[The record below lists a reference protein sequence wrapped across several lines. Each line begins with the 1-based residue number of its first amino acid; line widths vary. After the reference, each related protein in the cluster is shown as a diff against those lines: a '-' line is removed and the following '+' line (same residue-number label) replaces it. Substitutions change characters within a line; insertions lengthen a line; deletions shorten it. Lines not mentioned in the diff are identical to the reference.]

1 MACKLPNQQDDN
13 FLIINIIY
21 PLFENKYFQKKYM
34 NFFNYERFL
43 FMNRMTSVSNV
54 FSAILNI
61 KVVKKHL
68 YDLTKLELKNREID
82 KPFLNTLY
90 SEKVFITR

>member
-1 MACKLPNQQDDN
+1 M
-13 FLIINIIY
+13 Y
-21 PLFENKYFQKKYM
+21 
-34 NFFNYERFL
+34 FFNHERFL

-68 YDLTKLELKNREID
+68 YDLTKLELKSREID

-90 SEKVFITR
+90 SEKVFNTR